1 MAETK
6 LKTETDKFTVSVILT
21 VYNRKRLVTR
31 AIDSILKQTYKN
43 YEVIIVDDGSTDNLE
58 EILFPIL
65 KEHSNFKYIRHSN
78 RKTAYSLN
86 TGILNSTGKYITF
99 LDSDDE
105 YMNEHLKTRINFFKK
120 HKKVDLI
127 YSSATLVGDEKDFY
141 VPDARNTSK
150 KIHINDCVIG
160 ATFFGKKKVFTELEG
175 FKDMYSYDS
184 DFHKRAKKKFKVKKI
199 DVPTYIYY
207 RNHPDSV
214 INQFNNLLSDE

>member
-1 MAETK
+1 MRTGTNK
-6 LKTETDKFTVSVILT
+6 YTVSIILT
-21 VYNRKRLVTR
+21 VYNRKTFITR
-31 AIDSILKQTYKN
+31 AIDSVLKQTYKD
-43 YEVIIVDDGSTDNLE
+43 YELIIVDDGSTDNLE
-58 EILFPIL
+58 EIIFPIL
-65 KEHSNFKYIRHSN
+65 KEHNNFKYIRHSN

-86 TGILNSTGKYITF
+86 TGILNSEGKYVTF

-105 YMNEHLKTRINFFKK
+105 YMTEHLMTRINYFKK
-120 HKKVDLI
+120 HKKIDLI

-141 VPDARNTSK
+141 VPDARDTSK

-160 ATFFGKKKVFTELEG
+160 ATFFGKKKIFTELNG

-184 DFHKRAKKKFKVKKI
+184 DFYKRAKRKFKIKRL

-214 INQFNNLLSDE
+214 INQFSNLLSDE

>member
-1 MAETK
+1 METG
-6 LKTETDKFTVSVILT
+6 TDKYKISIILT
-21 VYNRKRLVTR
+21 AYNRKAFIVR
-31 AIDSILKQTYKN
+31 AINSILKQTYKD
-43 YEVIIVDDGSTDNLE
+43 YELIIVDDGSTDNLE
-58 EILFPIL
+58 EIIFPVL
-65 KEHSNFKYIRHSN
+65 KEHQNFKYIRHSN

-86 TGILNSTGKYITF
+86 TGILNSEGKYVTF

-105 YMNEHLKTRINFFKK
+105 YMNEHLMTRINYFKN

-127 YSSATLVGDEKDFY
+127 YSSAALIGEEKDFY
-141 VPDARNTSK
+141 VPDARDTSK

-160 ATFFGKKKVFTELEG
+160 ATFFGKKKVFIEMKG

-184 DFHKRAKKKFKVKKI
+184 DFYKWAKKKFNVKKI

-214 INQFNNLLSDE
+214 INQFSNLLSDE